1 MPAEL
6 AEGNRYQE
14 MGKLTREAL
23 RLSPL
28 ITRHSSTNAL
38 G

>member
-6 AEGNRYQE
+6 AEENRYQE

-23 RLSPL
+23 RLSSL
-28 ITRHSSTNAL
+28 VTESINAL